1 MIPNKRNA
9 AQAYKLNAI
18 KTASPAKL
26 TSMLYDA
33 AVRFTDESIKI
44 MEEEPKN
51 YEKINNSLKKAED
64 CIMELRMGL
73 DFKYPVAGEFEKV
86 YDYIYRRLVEGNMQ
100 KDVEIIKDTLT
111 HIKTMRDTW
120 KEVVRLNNE
129 GNAK

>member
-1 MIPNKRNA
+1 MTPNQKNA
-9 AQAYKLNAI
+9 ARAYKLNAI

-100 KDVEIIKDTLT
+100 KDVEIIKDTLA

-129 GNAK
+129 GKAK

>member
-51 YEKINNSLKKAED
+51 YEKINASLKKAED

-129 GNAK
+129 GKAR

>member
-1 MIPNKRNA
+1 MTPNQKNA
-9 AQAYKLNAI
+9 ARAYKLNAI

-86 YDYIYRRLVEGNMQ
+86 YDYIYRRLAEGNMQ
-100 KDVEIIKDTLT
+100 KDVEIIKDTLA

-129 GNAK
+129 GKAK

>member
-51 YEKINNSLKKAED
+51 YEKINASLKKAED

-100 KDVEIIKDTLT
+100 KDVEIIKYTLT
-111 HIKTMRDTW
+111 HIKKMRDTW
-120 KEVVRLNNE
+120 KEVVSLNNE
-129 GNAK
+129 GKAR

>member
-1 MIPNKRNA
+1 MTPNKRNA

-33 AVRFTDESIKI
+33 AVRFTDTSIEL
-44 MEEEPKN
+44 MENDPNNFEEINKN
-51 YEKINNSLKKAED
+51 LKKAQD

-86 YDYIYRRLVEGNMQ
+86 YDYIYRRLVEGNMT

-111 HIKTMRDTW
+111 HIHTMRDTW
-120 KEVVRLNNE
+120 KEVMRLNKLARAN
-129 GNAK
+129 

>member
-1 MIPNKRNA
+1 MITNKRNA

-129 GNAK
+129 GKAR

>member
-1 MIPNKRNA
+1 MTPNQKNA
-9 AQAYKLNAI
+9 ARAYKLNAI
-18 KTASPAKL
+18 KTASPARL

-44 MEEEPKN
+44 MEEEPTN

-86 YDYIYRRLVEGNMQ
+86 YDYIYRRLVEGNMH
-100 KDVEIIKDTLT
+100 KDVEIVKDTLT
-111 HIKTMRDTW
+111 HIKKMRDTW

-129 GNAK
+129 GKAK

>member
-1 MIPNKRNA
+1 MTPNKRNA

-33 AVRFTDESIKI
+33 AVRFTDTSIEL
-44 MEEEPKN
+44 MENDPNNFEEINKN
-51 YEKINNSLKKAED
+51 LKKAQD

-86 YDYIYRRLVEGNMQ
+86 YDYIYRP

-111 HIKTMRDTW
+111 HIHTMRDTW

-129 GNAK
+129 GKA

>member
-51 YEKINNSLKKAED
+51 YEKINASLKKAED

-129 GNAK
+129 GKAK